1 MESLISKFKSI
12 TTQSKNIIKK
22 IILIL
27 IIFNVLIAIFMG
39 LIPLDGIAKTI
50 VVLLIAI
57 VQILFLLKIFLVIKN
72 QKDEKKENFEVKYD
86 PLLTYF
92 LKNQSIENVEKIENL
107 IFSELMDLS
116 RRGYVEIIKN
126 NDDEI
131 YKLKEKDK
139 FTRMNGLE
147 NIDKKQIEMY
157 STVDIPAYENLFVTK
172 ILFPFSDEISRRDI
186 SKKVKEGY
194 YKERMELCSFVMEKM
209 VVYFLEK
216 NNMIIAEN
224 SINMFVVILSI
235 NIIVTLFEFL
245 MIGSFNILLIISNIM
260 IIVLIAI
267 LLKNEKIFSYKFS
280 NDVDI
285 YIKELTQYLNDVD
298 NTKEDS
304 SIQAEIMKQ
313 LFK

>member
-1 MESLISKFKSI
+1 MENLISKFKSI

-131 YKLKEKDK
+131 YKLKEIDK

-260 IIVLIAI
+260 IIVLTAI

>member
-1 MESLISKFKSI
+1 MENLISKFKSI

-50 VVLLIAI
+50 LVLLIAI

-260 IIVLIAI
+260 IIVLTAI

>member
-1 MESLISKFKSI
+1 MENLISKFKSI

-107 IFSELMDLS
+107 IYSELMDLS

-260 IIVLIAI
+260 IIVLTAI

-285 YIKELTQYLNDVD
+285 YIKELTQYLNEVD

>member
-1 MESLISKFKSI
+1 MENLISKFKSI

-116 RRGYVEIIKN
+116 RRDYVEIIKN

-260 IIVLIAI
+260 IIVLTAI

>member
-1 MESLISKFKSI
+1 MENLISKFKSI

-260 IIVLIAI
+260 IIVLTAI

>member
-1 MESLISKFKSI
+1 MENLISKFKSI

-107 IFSELMDLS
+107 IYSELMDLS

-260 IIVLIAI
+260 IIVLTAI

>member
-1 MESLISKFKSI
+1 MENLISKFKSI

-50 VVLLIAI
+50 LVLLIAI

-107 IFSELMDLS
+107 IYSELMDLS

-260 IIVLIAI
+260 IIVLTAI